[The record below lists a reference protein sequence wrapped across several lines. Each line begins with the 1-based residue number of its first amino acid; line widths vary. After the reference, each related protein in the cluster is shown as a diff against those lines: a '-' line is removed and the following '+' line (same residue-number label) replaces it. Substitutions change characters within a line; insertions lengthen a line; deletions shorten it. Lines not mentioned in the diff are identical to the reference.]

1 MFFTRLLAIVVLFSS
16 VVFAGAIEEQNTLT
30 QKCETYTKEISK
42 KDIGDVYPFFL
53 KEGKEVVN
61 DKKEVI
67 YLNLNTGKADAFIR
81 LYEFKNTSLQ
91 NAYENLK
98 SILKNNA
105 NIKIRSILPK
115 VNAEDALKFQVSIK
129 NENDGHTCYIYK
141 NPNEFWIKSIPQKG
155 EEFVFILKQ
164 VGENS
169 KLYYYGKITLKD

>member
-1 MFFTRLLAIVVLFSS
+1 MFFTRLLAIAVLFIS

-53 KEGKEVVN
+53 KEGKEVKKN
-61 DKKEVI
+61 DFA
-67 YLNLNTGKADAFIR
+67 YLNLNAGKTDAFIR

-115 VNAEDALKFQVSIK
+115 VNAEDALKFQVSVG

-141 NPNEFWIKSIPQKG
+141 NPNELWIKSIPQKG